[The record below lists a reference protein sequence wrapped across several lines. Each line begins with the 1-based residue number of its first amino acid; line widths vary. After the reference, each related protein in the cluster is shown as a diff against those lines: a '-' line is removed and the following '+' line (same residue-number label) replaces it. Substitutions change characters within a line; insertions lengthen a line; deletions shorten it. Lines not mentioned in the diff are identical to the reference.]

1 VPHDQFETVFLDLA
15 PDVADMVVAK
25 VAATAEK
32 VTRPKPGRA
41 VDLAL
46 TADKDVYRQG
56 DTPVFTIVSSRDC
69 FVTLTNVDDKGEGTA
84 LFPNKFQQD
93 NRIKAH
99 AELKFPAADAPFQ
112 YRMKDK
118 GFETVIAVCTEHR
131 SNLANSNFTTVHD
144 YTRSVMRSIAVEAK
158 KTAAKP
164 APAEAAAGDDR
175 EISRAAIKIGVK

>member
-15 PDVADMVVAK
+15 PDVTDMVVAK

-46 TADKDVYRQG
+46 TADNDVYPQG

-69 FVTLTNVDDKGEGTA
+69 FVTLTSVDDKGEGTA

-93 NRIKAH
+93 SRIKAQ
-99 AELKFPAADAPFQ
+99 LPLICAALAAP
-112 YRMKDK
+112 
-118 GFETVIAVCTEHR
+118 R
-131 SNLANSNFTTVHD
+131 SRRGHSPCPMSPMT
-144 YTRSVMRSIAVEAK
+144 
-158 KTAAKP
+158 
-164 APAEAAAGDDR
+164 
-175 EISRAAIKIGVK
+175 